1 MRGTQRSLLHVRLM
15 GSWVR
20 TWSFTQWRRARCAEY
35 ESRATSGLSAR
46 YAAMDSGHTSFQSAC
61 ESSPFQM
68 RWIFSSVMRRS
79 VSLVNSWKCLHA
91 PLKGLVS
98 GE

>member
-20 TWSFTQWRRARCAEY
+20 TWSFTQWRRALRRIRVAGNVGVVGEVCGD
-35 ESRATSGLSAR
+35 GLGAHFVPVGLRELAS
-46 YAAMDSGHTSFQSAC
+46 
-61 ESSPFQM
+61 QM

-91 PLKGLVS
+91 PLKGLDS